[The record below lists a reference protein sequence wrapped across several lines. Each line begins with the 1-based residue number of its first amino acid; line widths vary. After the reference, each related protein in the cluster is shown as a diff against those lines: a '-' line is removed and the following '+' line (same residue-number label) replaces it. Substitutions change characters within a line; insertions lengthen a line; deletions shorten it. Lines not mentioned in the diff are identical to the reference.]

1 MLNKTVSRFIF
12 ALLMASGSVQ
22 AAQQQTST
30 AAKVVN
36 SAPVNQQVAID
47 KVNLNTAD
55 AATLA
60 GKLNGVGLK
69 KAQAIVEY
77 REKYGLF
84 TDVRQLIE
92 VPGFG
97 ESLVNRVIANLTL

>member
-1 MLNKTVSRFIF
+1 MRVKKIHYFILILTIVSAGAFSANQPKTQPLPSAPEV
-12 ALLMASGSVQ
+12 
-22 AAQQQTST
+22 
-30 AAKVVN
+30 AKVDSLAEN
-36 SAPVNQQVAID
+36 

-55 AATLA
+55 ATTLA
-60 GKLNGVGLK
+60 AKLKGVGLK

-84 TDVRQLIE
+84 TDIKQLVE

-97 ESLVNRVIANLTL
+97 ENLVKRIIANLTL